1 MKRRNS
7 HGGVGGEIL
16 DSVDLKLLKMLNAN
30 ARIPISKM
38 GREVG
43 LSTSG
48 VRRRIKLL
56 ERSGLIK
63 GYTTIIDPKKLDRG
77 LLAFVSVDIDF
88 QGMQKL
94 ISRLSKS
101 HEVCELHR
109 TTGGHNLMI
118 KIRVKDLESLNK
130 FIKENIYS
138 FDPVKNVRTV
148 VVMETIKETLVNL

>member
-1 MKRRNS
+1 MDN
-7 HGGVGGEIL
+7 
-16 DSVDLKLLKMLNAN
+16 VDLKLLKMLNAN
-30 ARIPISKM
+30 ARITISKM

-63 GYTTIIDPKKLDRG
+63 GYSAIIDPKKLGRG
-77 LLAFVSVDIDF
+77 LLAFVSVDVDSSS
-88 QGMQKL
+88 MQRL
-94 ISRLSKS
+94 ISFLSKS
-101 HEVCELHR
+101 REVCELHR

-130 FIKENIYS
+130 FIKERVLS